1 MRYTRVYNEIRVIG
15 KIWVPCTT
23 CAMAYRPSDHDVE
36 NMKNKEGALTRESIE
51 HWISWNSGDFQSIE
65 DFYADIAK
73 GDNDVVFDWAKEE
86 SEHTYFD
93 CMCPQ
98 EELA

>member
-36 NMKNKEGALTRESIE
+36 NMKNEEGSLTRELIE
-51 HWISWNSGDFQSIE
+51 RWISLHSGDFQSIE
-65 DFYADIAK
+65 DFCADIAQ
-73 GDNDVVFDWAKEE
+73 GDNDVVFDWANEE
-86 SEHTYFD
+86 SEYTYLN
-93 CMCPQ
+93 CVYPQ